1 MLRKQDGTPRKRFL
15 ANANIQIS
23 IEGLAFCKLKPK
35 TSKINFLSH
44 VPFHKLDMKIVQTRR
59 DSDAPIFQFS
69 TGIEPGHT
77 ISIKTENA
85 LTPDKVAAD
94 EVYPLSEL
102 VNITELHKIKIN
114 DKKAVPPAMSP
125 IMLTVADC
133 AFYTERMTNDEF
145 DIIEIDE
152 TSGEKPI
159 ARKKIGYVMGGK
171 IQCGDTGGSFIIE
184 VKGAQETKIKRPLS
198 DANGDFVYHISFSN
212 HCSDENKCRE
222 MLKNDSDFRF
232 YYDLLEDSKKPNRK
246 FKLLKA
252 KTAKK
257 VLSVDVAACN
267 VIIVEPPN
275 LP

>member
-1 MLRKQDGTPRKRFL
+1 MLRKQDTQTVKRSA

-44 VPFHKLDMKIVQTRR
+44 VPFHKLVMKIVQTRR

-85 LTPDKVAAD
+85 LTPDKVSAD

-114 DKKAVPPAMSP
+114 DKKAVPPEMSP
-125 IMLTVADC
+125 IALTVADC
-133 AFYTERMTNDEF
+133 AFYTERMTNDDF

-152 TSGEKPI
+152 TSGETLI
-159 ARKKIGYVMGGK
+159 ARKKIGYAMGGK
-171 IQCGDTGGSFIIE
+171 IRCGDTGGSFTIE

-198 DANGDFVYHISFSN
+198 DADGDFVYHISFSN
-212 HCSDENKCRE
+212 HCSDTDKCRE

-232 YYDLLEDSKKPNRK
+232 YYDLLEDSKKPRRK

-252 KTAKK
+252 KTGKK
-257 VLSVDVAACN
+257 VSSIDVAACN
-267 VIIVEPPN
+267 VIIVEPPKM
-275 LP
+275 P